1 MLSNKEH
8 DKDALSDP
16 RSSRQGWCV
25 KPNRGSVAAVAI
37 AVAVLGGARGGS
49 GAGSC
54 PSERQALLSSCG
66 GKSYRLFLLR

>member
-1 MLSNKEH
+1 MLSDKEY

-16 RSSRQGWCV
+16 RSSRRGQGVETNC
-25 KPNRGSVAAVAI
+25 GSVAAVAM
-37 AVAVLGGARGGS
+37 AVAVLGEARRGS
-49 GAGSC
+49 GAASC